1 VALLLV
7 LNLERE
13 PYERAWKLQH
23 VLVKARQEGR
33 IDDIL
38 ILLEHEP
45 VITLGRMADAA
56 HILASPEQL
65 RQAGITVQRIERGGD
80 VTYHGPG
87 QLVGYPILS
96 LAEHHLG
103 VSDYM
108 HALEEVLIR
117 TLADFG
123 LAADRRKGV
132 IGVWVRE
139 TKIAA
144 LGARVERGV
153 TYHGFALNVA
163 TNLAHFAFIVPCGLA
178 NAQVTSMQ
186 QQLRKTVDMR
196 VVRGQVT
203 WHFGQVF
210 TVSMEEAIPADCA
223 GCSPAECAGCSSDS
237 DPRKLPSFA

>member
-1 VALLLV
+1 MLV

-23 VLVKARQEGR
+23 TLVRARQEGR
-33 IDDIL
+33 IDDVL

-45 VITLGRMADAA
+45 VITLGRMADAG
-56 HILASPEQL
+56 HILASAKQL
-65 RQAGITVQRIERGGD
+65 CQAGITVQRIERGGD

-96 LAEHHLG
+96 LEAHHLG

-108 HALEEVLIR
+108 HALEQVLIR

-123 LAADRRKGV
+123 LAAERREGI
-132 IGVWVRE
+132 IGVWVRGS
-139 TKIAA
+139 KIAA

-163 TNLAHFAFIVPCGLA
+163 TNLAHFAFIIPCGLSDA
-178 NAQVTSMQ
+178 RVTSMQ
-186 QQLRKTVDMR
+186 QQLGKTVDMQ
-196 VVRGQVT
+196 VVRERVT

-210 TVSMEEAIPADCA
+210 AVPMEEAIPANCA
-223 GCSPAECAGCSSDS
+223 GCSPAKIAGCGSDS
-237 DPRKLPSFA
+237 ESDPANLPSFA